1 MTLKELFEP
10 TVMFFRLTN
19 SLATFQTIMNEIL
32 WNLISTRK
40 VRSFIDDVIVGI
52 EEEEEHDE
60 VVEKV
65 VKRLAENNLY
75 VKLEKCKWKVREVG
89 FLGVVIGLER
99 IKIEEEKVKEV
110 LYWLTPE
117 EVKNIQKFL
126 KLANYYQWFI
136 KNFAVI
142 ARPLHDLVK
151 KDQKVF
157 QELKER
163 FTKELVL
170 AAPDLDKKMKM
181 KVDILNYAT
190 EKVLSIE
197 YKDGK

>member
-19 SLATFQTIMNEIL
+19 SLATFQTMMNEIL

-89 FLGVVIGLER
+89 FLGVVIGLEG
-99 IKIEEEKVKEV
+99 IKMEEEKVKEV